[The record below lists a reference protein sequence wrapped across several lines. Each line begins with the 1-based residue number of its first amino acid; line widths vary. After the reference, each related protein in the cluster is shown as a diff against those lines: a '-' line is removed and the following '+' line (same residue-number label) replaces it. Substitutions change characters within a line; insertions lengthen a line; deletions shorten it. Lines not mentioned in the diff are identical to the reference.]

1 MLKLTKT
8 VLARPIAVIVLIAGM
23 LIFGVSSIL
32 SMPLKLIPD
41 MQMPMLLVQIIYPQ
55 AGPEEV
61 ERLVSKEIEEAC
73 GTISG
78 LDTITSYS
86 RENVSM
92 VLLQFDY
99 GTNLDESY
107 TDVQSAV
114 NRAKSSMPD
123 TIRDPI
129 IMEMDVNA
137 QPVIELAINSLSG
150 EDVSTF
156 ATEVFQPELE
166 KIGSVAQ
173 VEVAGGDKSYI
184 SIELIP
190 EKLTQYGMAL
200 SSVAQAVGSANVI
213 LPAGTKEYGNYN
225 IDISTRT
232 EFKTPDQLATIPLTT
247 ATGNIIHLSDVAYVH
262 YAMEEG
268 SSLSRYNGASNVS
281 VSITKEQSAS
291 AVSVSRDVSEVT
303 DRLKEMYPD
312 YDVVVQYDSADAILS
327 SIKSIFET
335 LIFGVLITM
344 FVLFLFFGDLKGS
357 FIVGSS
363 MPVSL
368 LITFILM
375 SFMGFSLNIVTMG
388 ALVIAIGMMVD
399 NSIVVIEMCFREKET
414 HEDFGEAALA
424 ACKVVINSVIA
435 STITTVVVYLPL
447 SVMKGLVGQI
457 FGQLGFTIVFAL
469 CASLVSAV
477 TLVPLCFKFYKPVE
491 KENAP
496 INHLL
501 EKVSNWYKKVIAK
514 LLNKRKSTAF
524 MALVIFGISI
534 YLIQF
539 VHTELMPSTDEG
551 LVTIGVTFRP
561 GTNKEV
567 VDEKVHQIEEFVS
580 GFDYIEGYSATSRL
594 ASGSVNAYVDS
605 ESKKTSDEVIDEWMD
620 SIMALAD
627 NCEISINSSS
637 TSNMLGGSNT
647 YDVTYE
653 STDLQ
658 AIKETVNE
666 IGDIM
671 MSVNGVSS
679 VSSSLGNVSTKAEI
693 HVDPI
698 RAAANGL
705 TPQMVGGTIYS
716 ATNGTDVFDV
726 SIDDKDYT
734 VKVEYPK
741 NEYKTV
747 EDVYGMNLT
756 NMQGKS
762 VPLKNIADIVY
773 TDAPQTITRT
783 NGRYTVTLTASMK
796 TSERFTAQD
805 GIEEKLESFMPPANV
820 YKSQSMMNKIM
831 TEEFSALGKAIATAI
846 ILVYMVMAIE
856 FENLIYSG
864 LVMFCIPFAIIG
876 SIVFLLVTGQTF
888 SMTSLLGFMMLVGI
902 VVNNG
907 ILFVDYANQMR
918 DEGMQIEEALVETGA
933 SRLRPILMTTLTTI
947 ISMLPFVLGLGKNT
961 ETMQGMALV
970 ICGGLIASTI
980 LTLIMLPVFYMI
992 IARAKMKNVK
1002 KREAKKQK
1010 KAEKH
1015 GKSEKQGKKNA
1026 ELEIKK
1032 LDEDEAEADG
1042 ENQVDLGA
1050 DKKDEAKKKAEPE
1063 AEKEINGSDE
1073 DMKNVKASAEKISDK
1088 DAHKQGKVGVE
1099 ESEKVESEAE
1109 KQKKDE
1115 SNTDDTTDDS
1125 SVEIVD
1131 IKDLK

>member
-1 MLKLTKT
+1 MLNLTKT
-8 VLARPIAVIVLIAGM
+8 VLRRPVAVIVLIAGM
-23 LIFGVSSIL
+23 LIFGISSIV

-61 ERLVSKEIEEAC
+61 ERLVSKEIEEEC

-99 GTNLDESY
+99 GTDLDESY

-114 NRAKSSMPD
+114 NRAKSSMPE
-123 TIRDPI
+123 TIHDPI

-137 QPVIELAINSLSG
+137 QPVISLAVNSLDG
-150 EDVSTF
+150 DDVSSYVTD
-156 ATEVFQPELE
+156 VFKPELE

-173 VEVAGGDKSYI
+173 VEVSGGDKSYI
-184 SIELIP
+184 SIQLIP
-190 EKLTQYGMAL
+190 EKLTQYGL
-200 SSVAQAVGSANVI
+200 SINQIATTVSGANSI

-225 IDISTRT
+225 IDITTKT
-232 EFKTPDQLATIPLTT
+232 EYKTPEQIATIPITT
-247 ATGNIIHLSDVAYVH
+247 ATGNLIHLSDVAFVH

-268 SSLSRYNGASNVS
+268 SSFSRYNGASNVS

-291 AVSVSRDVSEVT
+291 AVTVSREVQEVI
-303 DRLKEMYPD
+303 DELKEKYPD
-312 YDVVVQYDSADAILS
+312 YEVIVQYDSADAILS
-327 SIKSIFET
+327 SIRSIFET
-335 LIFGVLITM
+335 LVFGVLITM
-344 FVLFLFFGDLKGS
+344 FVLFLFFGDFKGS
-357 FIVGSS
+357 LIVGSS

-368 LITFILM
+368 LITFMLM

-414 HEDFGEAALA
+414 HDDFGDAAFA
-424 ACKVVINSVIA
+424 ACKVVMNSVIA
-435 STITTVVVYLPL
+435 STITTIVVYLPL

-469 CASLVSAV
+469 LASLVSAV

-501 EKVSNWYKKVIAK
+501 EKVGNWYKKVIAK
-514 LLNKRKSTAF
+514 LLHKKKITALL
-524 MALVIFGISI
+524 AIVIFGVSI

-539 VHTELMPSTDEG
+539 VHTELMPATDEG
-551 LVTIGVTFRP
+551 LINIDVTFRP
-561 GTNKEV
+561 GTKKEV
-567 VDEKVHQIEEFVS
+567 VDEKIRELESFVS
-580 GFDYIEGYSATSRL
+580 SYDYISGYSASSSM
-594 ASGSVNAYVDS
+594 ASGSVSAYVDD
-605 ESKKTSDEVIDEWMD
+605 ESKRTANDIVDEWID
-620 SIMALAD
+620 SVMSYAD
-627 NCEISINSSS
+627 NCEISISSS
-637 TSNMLGGSNT
+637 SESNMLGGTNT

-653 STDLQ
+653 STDLN
-658 AIKETVNE
+658 ILKETVSE

-698 RAAANGL
+698 KAAANGL

-716 ATNGTDVFDV
+716 ATNGTDAFDV
-726 SIDDKDYT
+726 SIDNKDYK
-734 VKVEYPK
+734 VKIEYPK
-741 NEYKTV
+741 DEYKTV
-747 EDVYGMNLT
+747 NDIYGMTLT
-756 NMQGKS
+756 NMQGMS
-762 VPLKNIADIVY
+762 VPLRDIADIVY
-773 TDAPQTITRT
+773 TDAPQTIMRT
-783 NGRYTVTLTASMK
+783 DGRYTVTLTASMK
-796 TSERFTAQD
+796 SSEKFEAQD
-805 GIEEKLESFMPPANV
+805 AIEEKLKGFTPPANV
-820 YKSQSMMNKIM
+820 YKSESMMSKIM
-831 TEEFSALGKAIATAI
+831 TEEFTALGFAIATAI

-907 ILFVDYANQMR
+907 ILFVDYTNQLKE
-918 DEGMQIEEALVETGA
+918 EGMSTEEALIETGA

-947 ISMLPFVLGLGKNT
+947 ISMVPFTLGIGKNT
-961 ETMQGMALV
+961 ATMQGMALV
-970 ICGGLIASTI
+970 ISGGLIASTI
-980 LTLIMLPVFYMI
+980 LTLGMLPVFYLI
-992 IARAKMKNVK
+992 IEKLATSGSER
-1002 KREAKKQK
+1002 RTLKQK
-1010 KAEKH
+1010 RKAEK
-1015 GKSEKQGKKNA
+1015 
-1026 ELEIKK
+1026 
-1032 LDEDEAEADG
+1032 
-1042 ENQVDLGA
+1042 A
-1050 DKKDEAKKKAEPE
+1050 DKKNND
-1063 AEKEINGSDE
+1063 
-1073 DMKNVKASAEKISDK
+1073 
-1088 DAHKQGKVGVE
+1088 
-1099 ESEKVESEAE
+1099 
-1109 KQKKDE
+1109 KKD
-1115 SNTDDTTDDS
+1115 SDI
-1125 SVEIVD
+1125 EIVNID
-1131 IKDLK
+1131 DLKD

>member
-1 MLKLTKT
+1 MLSLTKT
-8 VLARPIAVIVLIAGM
+8 VLRRPVAVIVLIAGM
-23 LIFGVSSIL
+23 LIFGISSIV

-61 ERLVSKEIEEAC
+61 ERLVSKEIEEEC

-92 VLLQFDY
+92 VLLQFEY
-99 GTNLDESY
+99 GTDLDESY

-114 NRAKSSMPD
+114 NRAKSKMPD
-123 TIRDPI
+123 TIHDPI

-137 QPVIELAINSLSG
+137 QPVIELAVNSLSG
-150 EDVSTF
+150 DDVSSF
-156 ATEVFQPELE
+156 VSDVFQPEIE

-173 VEVAGGDKSYI
+173 VEMAGGDDSYI
-184 SIELIP
+184 SVELIP
-190 EKLTQYGMAL
+190 EKLTQYGL
-200 SSVAQAVGSANVI
+200 SISQVGSAVGGANII

-225 IDISTRT
+225 IDITTKT
-232 EFKTPDQLATIPLTT
+232 EYKTPEEIGTIPINT
-247 ATGNIIHLSDVAYVH
+247 AMGSIIHISDIANVH
-262 YAMEEG
+262 YKMKEG
-268 SSLSRYNGASNVS
+268 SSFSRYNGADNVS

-291 AVSVSRDVSEVT
+291 AVTVSRQVLEVI
-303 DRLKEMYPD
+303 DELKEKYPD
-312 YDVVVQYDSADAILS
+312 YDVVIQYDSADAILS

-335 LIFGVLITM
+335 LIFGVFITM
-344 FVLFLFFGDLKGS
+344 FVLFLFFGDFKGS

-375 SFMGFSLNIVTMG
+375 GFMGFSLNIVTMG

-399 NSIVVIEMCFREKET
+399 NSIVVIEMCFREKEK
-414 HEDFGEAALA
+414 HEDYGIAAFE
-424 ACKVVINSVIA
+424 ACKVVMNSVIA

-496 INHLL
+496 INHIL
-501 EKVSNWYKKVIAK
+501 EKVSKWYRKVIAK
-514 LLNKRKSTAF
+514 LLNRKAITAIL
-524 MALVIFGISI
+524 ALVIFGVSI

-551 LVTIGVTFRP
+551 LVTIDVTFRP
-561 GTNKEV
+561 GTKKEV
-567 VDEKVHQIEEFVS
+567 VDEKVHQLEQFVS
-580 GFDYIEGYSATSRL
+580 SYDYIEGYSANSRV
-594 ASGSVNAYVDS
+594 AAGSVNAYVDP
-605 ESKKTSDEVIDEWMD
+605 ESKMTTNEVIDAWID
-620 SIMALAD
+620 DVMAYAD
-627 NCEISINSSS
+627 NCEVAISSS
-637 TSNMLGGSNT
+637 SQSNILGGSNT

-653 STDLQ
+653 STELDTL
-658 AIKETVNE
+658 KETVNE

-671 MSVNGVSS
+671 MSVNGVSA

-716 ATNGTDVFDV
+716 ATNGSEVMDV
-726 SIDDKDYT
+726 SIDNKDYK
-734 VKVEYPK
+734 VKVEYPED
-741 NEYKTV
+741 EYKTIS
-747 EDVYGMNLT
+747 DIYGMTLT

-762 VPLKNIADIVY
+762 VPLRDIADIVY
-773 TDAPQTITRT
+773 TDAPQTIMRT
-783 NGRYTVTLTASMK
+783 DGRYTVTLTASMK
-796 TSERFTAQD
+796 SSEKFEAQD
-805 GIEEKLESFMPPANV
+805 AIEAKLADFVPPANV
-820 YKSQSMMNKIM
+820 YKSDSMMNKIM
-831 TEEFSALGKAIATAI
+831 TEEFSALGFAIATAI

-907 ILFVDYANQMR
+907 ILFVDYANQLR
-918 DEGMQIEEALVETGA
+918 EEGMPVDEALVETGA

-947 ISMLPFVLGLGKNT
+947 ISMLPFVLGIGKNT

-970 ICGGLIASTI
+970 ISGGLIASTI
-980 LTLIMLPVFYMI
+980 LTLIMLPVFYRI
-992 IARAKMKNVK
+992 IDGMSS
-1002 KREAKKQK
+1002 KRKEKRDNKRRK
-1010 KAEKH
+1010 KAEK
-1015 GKSEKQGKKNA
+1015 
-1026 ELEIKK
+1026 LEMKTINHVGDTVK
-1032 LDEDEAEADG
+1032 EADTKMDEKPDTKPTRD
-1042 ENQVDLGA
+1042 ENVD
-1050 DKKDEAKKKAEPE
+1050 DIE
-1063 AEKEINGSDE
+1063 
-1073 DMKNVKASAEKISDK
+1073 V
-1088 DAHKQGKVGVE
+1088 
-1099 ESEKVESEAE
+1099 
-1109 KQKKDE
+1109 
-1115 SNTDDTTDDS
+1115 
-1125 SVEIVD
+1125 VD
-1131 IKDLK
+1131 IKDLKKD

>member
-8 VLARPIAVIVLIAGM
+8 VLQRPVAVIVLIAGM

-86 RENVSM
+86 SENVSM

-114 NRAKSSMPD
+114 NRAKSSMPES
-123 TIRDPI
+123 IHDPI

-137 QPVIELAINSLSG
+137 QPVIELAINSLNG
-150 EDVSTF
+150 DDVSSF

-166 KIGSVAQ
+166 KIGTVAQ
-173 VEVAGGDKSYI
+173 VEVAGGDSSYI

-190 EKLTQYGMAL
+190 EKLTQYGLAL
-200 SSVAQAVGSANVI
+200 SSVAQAVGGANVI

-225 IDISTRT
+225 IDISTKT
-232 EFKTPDQLATIPLTT
+232 EFKTPEQLSTIPITT
-247 ATGNIIHLSDVAYVH
+247 ATGNLIHLSDVAYVH
-262 YAMEEG
+262 YEMKEG

-281 VSITKEQSAS
+281 ISITKEQSAS
-291 AVSVSRDVSEVT
+291 AVSVSREVKEVI
-303 DRLKEMYPD
+303 DELKAMYPD
-312 YDVVVQYDSADAILS
+312 YDVVIQYDSADAILS

-399 NSIVVIEMCFREKET
+399 NSIVVIEMCFREKEKL
-414 HEDFGEAALA
+414 EDYGDAALS
-424 ACKVVINSVIA
+424 ACKIVTNSVIA

-501 EKVSNWYKKVIAK
+501 EKVSNWYRKVIAK
-514 LLNKRKSTAF
+514 LLNKKALTAF
-524 MALVIFGISI
+524 MAIVIFGISI

-551 LVTIGVTFRP
+551 LVTMSVTFRP
-561 GTNKEV
+561 GTKKEV
-567 VDEKVHQIEEFVS
+567 VDEKVKQIEEFVS
-580 GFDYIEGYSATSRL
+580 RFDYIEGYSASSRL
-594 ASGSVNAYVDS
+594 ASGSVNAYVDGDS
-605 ESKKTSDEVIDEWMD
+605 GKTTDEVIDEWMD
-620 SIMALAD
+620 SVMALAD
-627 NCEISINSSS
+627 NCEIGINSSS
-637 TSNMLGGSNT
+637 TSNILGGSNT

-653 STDLQ
+653 STDLS
-658 AIKETVNE
+658 AIKDTVNE

-698 RAAANGL
+698 RAAARGL
-705 TPQMVGGTIYS
+705 TPQMIGGTIYS
-716 ATNGTDVFDV
+716 ATNGTEVFDV
-726 SIDDKDYT
+726 SIDNKDYT

-741 NEYKTV
+741 DEYKTV
-747 EDVYGMNLT
+747 SDVYGMTLT
-756 NMQGKS
+756 NMQGKA
-762 VPLKNIADIVY
+762 VPLRDVADIVY

-796 TSERFTAQD
+796 SSERFTAQD
-805 GIEEKLESFMPPANV
+805 GIEEKLENFIPPANV

-831 TEEFSALGKAIATAI
+831 TEEFSALGFAIATAI

-856 FENLIYSG
+856 FENIIYSG

-907 ILFVDYANQMR
+907 ILFVDYANQLK
-918 DEGMQIEEALVETGA
+918 DGGMPVDEALVETGA

-947 ISMLPFVLGLGKNT
+947 ISMLPFVLGIGKNT

-980 LTLIMLPVFYMI
+980 LTLIMLPVFYKI
-992 IARAKMKNVK
+992 IDGMSDSRREKRNARLS
-1002 KREAKKQK
+1002 R
-1010 KAEKH
+1010 KAQ
-1015 GKSEKQGKKNA
+1015 KSEMK
-1026 ELEIKK
+1026 
-1032 LDEDEAEADG
+1032 
-1042 ENQVDLGA
+1042 DL
-1050 DKKDEAKKKAEPE
+1050 K
-1063 AEKEINGSDE
+1063 
-1073 DMKNVKASAEKISDK
+1073 
-1088 DAHKQGKVGVE
+1088 
-1099 ESEKVESEAE
+1099 SETTS
-1109 KQKKDE
+1109 
-1115 SNTDDTTDDS
+1115 STDDS
-1125 SVEIVD
+1125 NIDIVD
-1131 IKDLK
+1131 VDDI

>member
-1 MLKLTKT
+1 MLNLTKT
-8 VLARPIAVIVLIAGM
+8 VLRRPIAVIVLIAGM

-61 ERLVSKEIEEAC
+61 ERLVSKEIEDAC

-114 NRAKSSMPD
+114 NRAKSSMPE

-137 QPVIELAINSLSG
+137 QPVIQLAINSLNG
-150 EDVSTF
+150 EDVSAFSTD
-156 ATEVFQPELE
+156 VFQPELE

-173 VEVAGGDKSYI
+173 VEVAGGDSAYI
-184 SIELIP
+184 SIEVIP

-225 IDISTRT
+225 IDISTKT
-232 EFKTPDQLATIPLTT
+232 EFKTPDELATIPITT

-262 YAMEEG
+262 YKMEEG

-281 VSITKEQSAS
+281 ISITKEQSAS
-291 AVSVSRDVSEVT
+291 AVTVSRDVSKVI
-303 DRLKEMYPD
+303 DRLKEMYPG
-312 YDVVVQYDSADAILS
+312 YDVIVQYDSADAILS

-335 LIFGVLITM
+335 LVFGVLITM

-399 NSIVVIEMCFREKET
+399 NSIVVIEMCFREKEKY
-414 HEDFGEAALA
+414 EDFGDAALA
-424 ACKVVINSVIA
+424 ACKVVTNSVIA

-501 EKVSNWYKKVIAK
+501 EKVSNWYRKVIAK
-514 LLNKRKSTAF
+514 LLNKRKSTAS
-524 MALVIFGISI
+524 MAIVIFAISI

-551 LVTIGVTFRP
+551 LVTIDVTFRP

-567 VDEKVHQIEEFVS
+567 VDQKVTQIEEFVS
-580 GFDYIEGYSATSRL
+580 RYDYIEGYSATSRL
-594 ASGSVNAYVDS
+594 ASGSVDAYVDS
-605 ESKKTSDEVIDEWMD
+605 ESKKTADEVIDEWMD
-620 SIMALAD
+620 DIMAFAD

-658 AIKETVNE
+658 ALKDTVNE
-666 IGDIM
+666 IGDLM
-671 MSVNGVSS
+671 MSVKGVSS
-679 VSSSLGNVSTKAEI
+679 VSSSLGNISTKAEI

-698 RAAANGL
+698 KAAARGL

-726 SIDDKDYT
+726 SIEDKDYK
-734 VKVEYPK
+734 VKVEYPED
-741 NEYKTV
+741 EYKTV
-747 EDVYGMNLT
+747 ADVYGMTLT
-756 NMQGKS
+756 NMQGKA
-762 VPLKNIADIVY
+762 VPLKDVADIVY

-796 TSERFTAQD
+796 SSEKFEAQD
-805 GIEEKLESFMPPANV
+805 GIEEKLEGFIPPANV
-820 YKSQSMMNKIM
+820 VKSQSMMNKIM
-831 TEEFSALGKAIATAI
+831 TEEFSALGMAIATAI

-907 ILFVDYANQMR
+907 ILFVDYANQLR
-918 DEGMQIEEALVETGA
+918 DEGMPVEEALVETGA

-947 ISMLPFVLGLGKNT
+947 ISMLPFVLGIGKNT
-961 ETMQGMALV
+961 ATMQGMALV

-992 IARAKMKNVK
+992 IARKKMSSIE
-1002 KREAKKQK
+1002 KREAKKKK
-1010 KAEKH
+1010 KAEKLEKKID
-1015 GKSEKQGKKNA
+1015 KSE
-1026 ELEIKK
+1026 
-1032 LDEDEAEADG
+1032 
-1042 ENQVDLGA
+1042 A
-1050 DKKDEAKKKAEPE
+1050 DKEERTENKAEEKTEEKSEEKTEGKAEE
-1063 AEKEINGSDE
+1063 ASE
-1073 DMKNVKASAEKISDK
+1073 D
-1088 DAHKQGKVGVE
+1088 
-1099 ESEKVESEAE
+1099 
-1109 KQKKDE
+1109 
-1115 SNTDDTTDDS
+1115 SNID
-1125 SVEIVD
+1125 IVD
-1131 IKDLK
+1131 IDDLN

>member
-1 MLKLTKT
+1 MLNITKT
-8 VLARPIAVIVLIAGM
+8 VLRRPVAVIVLIAGM
-23 LIFGVSSIL
+23 LIFGISSIV

-61 ERLVSKEIEEAC
+61 ERLVSKEIEEEC

-92 VLLQFDY
+92 VLLQFEY
-99 GTNLDESY
+99 GTDLDESY

-137 QPVIELAINSLSG
+137 QPVIMLAVNSLDG
-150 EDVSTF
+150 EDVSSYVTDI
-156 ATEVFQPELE
+156 FQPELE

-173 VEVAGGDKSYI
+173 VEVSGGDESYI
-184 SIELIP
+184 SIQLIP
-190 EKLTQYGMAL
+190 EKLTQYGMSL
-200 SSVAQAVGSANVI
+200 NSVATAVSGANSI

-225 IDISTRT
+225 IDITTKT
-232 EFKTPDQLATIPLTT
+232 EYKTPEEIATIPITT

-262 YAMEEG
+262 YKMKEG
-268 SSLSRYNGASNVS
+268 SSLSRYNGSSNVS
-281 VSITKEQSAS
+281 ISITKEQSAS
-291 AVSVSRDVSEVT
+291 AVTVSKEVAKVIEE
-303 DRLKEMYPD
+303 LKGKYPN
-312 YDVVVQYDSADAILS
+312 YEAIVQYDSADAILS

-335 LIFGVLITM
+335 LVFGVFITM
-344 FVLFLFFGDLKGS
+344 FVLFLFFGDFKGS
-357 FIVGSS
+357 LIVGSS

-368 LITFILM
+368 LITFMLM

-399 NSIVVIEMCFREKET
+399 NSIVVIEMCFRKKE
-414 HEDFGEAALA
+414 EYDDFGDAAYE
-424 ACKVVINSVIA
+424 ACKVVMNSVIA
-435 STITTVVVYLPL
+435 STITTIVVYLPL

-469 CASLVSAV
+469 LASLVSAV

-491 KENAP
+491 KEKAP

-501 EKVSNWYKKVIAK
+501 DKVAAGYKKIIAK
-514 LLNKRKSTAF
+514 LLHKKKITAF
-524 MALVIFGISI
+524 LALVIFGVSI

-551 LVTIGVTFRP
+551 LINIDVTFRP
-561 GTNKEV
+561 GTKKEV
-567 VDEKVHQIEEFVS
+567 VDEKISEIESFVAS
-580 GFDYIEGYSATSRL
+580 YDYISGYSASSRT
-594 ASGSVNAYVDS
+594 ASGSVSAYVND
-605 ESKKTSDEVIDEWMD
+605 ESKIATNDIVDAWLD
-620 SIMALAD
+620 DVLALAD
-627 NCEISINSSS
+627 NCEISISSS
-637 TSNMLGGSNT
+637 SESNVLGGSNT

-653 STDLQ
+653 STDL
-658 AIKETVNE
+658 AVLKDTVSE

-698 RAAANGL
+698 KAAANGL

-716 ATNGTDVFDV
+716 ATNGTDAFDV
-726 SIDDKDYT
+726 SIDNKDYK
-734 VKVEYPK
+734 VKIEYPDD
-741 NEYKTV
+741 EYKTV
-747 EDVYGMNLT
+747 NDIYGMTLT
-756 NMQGKS
+756 NMQGMS
-762 VPLKNIADIVY
+762 VPLRDIADIVY
-773 TDAPQTITRT
+773 TDAPQTIMRT
-783 NGRYTVTLTASMK
+783 DGRYTVTLTAAMK
-796 TSERFTAQD
+796 SNLKFEAQD
-805 GIEEKLESFMPPANV
+805 EIEEKLEGFIPPANV
-820 YKSQSMMNKIM
+820 YKSDSMMSKIM
-831 TEEFSALGKAIATAI
+831 TEEFTALGFAIATAI

-907 ILFVDYANQMR
+907 ILFVDYTNQLR
-918 DEGMQIEEALVETGA
+918 SEGMQTEEALIETGA

-947 ISMLPFVLGLGKNT
+947 ISMVPFTLGIGKNT
-961 ETMQGMALV
+961 ATMQGMALV
-970 ICGGLIASTI
+970 ISGGLIASTI
-980 LTLIMLPVFYMI
+980 LTLGMLPVFYLI
-992 IARAKMKNVK
+992 IEKIASSRKDKKLKRMNKKAMKLENK
-1002 KREAKKQK
+1002 SKKQK
-1010 KAEKH
+1010 
-1015 GKSEKQGKKNA
+1015 
-1026 ELEIKK
+1026 LE
-1032 LDEDEAEADG
+1032 ED
-1042 ENQVDLGA
+1042 
-1050 DKKDEAKKKAEPE
+1050 
-1063 AEKEINGSDE
+1063 
-1073 DMKNVKASAEKISDK
+1073 
-1088 DAHKQGKVGVE
+1088 
-1099 ESEKVESEAE
+1099 
-1109 KQKKDE
+1109 
-1115 SNTDDTTDDS
+1115 DDI
-1125 SVEIVD
+1125 EIVD
-1131 IKDLK
+1131 ITEEKK

>member
-1 MLKLTKT
+1 MLGITKT
-8 VLARPIAVIVLIAGM
+8 VLRRPVAVIVLIAGM
-23 LIFGVSSIL
+23 LIFGISSIV

-61 ERLVSKEIEEAC
+61 ERLVSKEIEEEC

-92 VLLQFDY
+92 VLLQFEY
-99 GTNLDESY
+99 GTDLDESY

-114 NRAKSSMPD
+114 NRAKSKMPD

-137 QPVIELAINSLSG
+137 TPVITAAVNSLSG
-150 EDVSTF
+150 DDVSSYMTDI
-156 ATEVFQPELE
+156 FQPELE

-173 VEVAGGDKSYI
+173 VEVSGNDESYI
-184 SIELIP
+184 SIQLIP
-190 EKLTQYGMAL
+190 EKLSQYNL
-200 SSVAQAVGSANVI
+200 SLSTVASAVSGASSI

-225 IDISTRT
+225 IDITTKT
-232 EFKTPDQLATIPLTT
+232 EYKTPEEIATIPITT
-247 ATGNIIHLSDVAYVH
+247 PTGGLIHLSDVAYVH
-262 YAMEEG
+262 YATKEAT
-268 SSLSRYNGASNVS
+268 SLSRYNGASNVS

-291 AVSVSRDVSEVT
+291 AVTVSRDVAKVIKE
-303 DRLKEMYPD
+303 LKEKYPD
-312 YDVVVQYDSADAILS
+312 YEVIIQYDSADAILS

-335 LIFGVLITM
+335 LVFGVFITM
-344 FVLFLFFGDLKGS
+344 FVLFLFFGDFKGS
-357 FIVGSS
+357 LIVGSS

-368 LITFILM
+368 LITFMLM

-399 NSIVVIEMCFREKET
+399 NSIVVIEMCFRKKEE
-414 HEDFGEAALA
+414 HEDYGDAAFE
-424 ACKVVINSVIA
+424 ACKVVMNSVIA

-469 CASLVSAV
+469 VASLVSAV

-491 KENAP
+491 KSEAP

-501 EKVSNWYKKVIAK
+501 EKVANKYKKIIAK
-514 LLNKRKSTAF
+514 LLHKKKLTAF
-524 MALVIFGISI
+524 LALVIFGVSI

-539 VHTELMPSTDEG
+539 VHTELMPATDEG
-551 LVTIGVTFRP
+551 LINISVTFRP
-561 GTNKEV
+561 GTKKEV
-567 VDEKVHQIEEFVS
+567 VDEKISQLEAFVS
-580 GFDYIEGYSATSRL
+580 AHDYIEGYSASSRT
-594 ASGSVNAYVDS
+594 ASGSVDAYVAEDS
-605 ESKKTSDEVIDEWMD
+605 KMTTNEIVDAWIDD
-620 SIMALAD
+620 VLAYAD
-627 NCEISINSSS
+627 NCEISISSS
-637 TSNMLGGSNT
+637 SESNMLGGSNT

-653 STDLQ
+653 STDL
-658 AIKETVNE
+658 ATLKETVNE

-679 VSSSLGNVSTKAEI
+679 VSSSLGNATTKAEI

-716 ATNGTDVFDV
+716 ATNGTDAFDV
-726 SIDDKDYT
+726 SIDNKDYK
-734 VKVEYPK
+734 VKIEYPK
-741 NEYKTV
+741 DEYKTV
-747 EDVYGMNLT
+747 NDIYGMTLT
-756 NMQGKS
+756 NMQGVS
-762 VPLKNIADIVY
+762 VPLRDVADIIY
-773 TDAPQTITRT
+773 TDAPQTIMRT
-783 NGRYTVTLTASMK
+783 DGRYTVTLTAAMK
-796 TSERFTAQD
+796 SSVKFEAQD
-805 GIEEKLESFMPPANV
+805 EIEERLKDFVPPANV
-820 YKSQSMMNKIM
+820 YKSDSMMSKIM
-831 TEEFSALGKAIATAI
+831 TEEFTALGYAIATAI

-907 ILFVDYANQMR
+907 ILFVDYTNQLKS
-918 DEGMQIEEALVETGA
+918 EGMPTEEALIETGA

-947 ISMLPFVLGLGKNT
+947 ISMVPFTLGIGKNT

-970 ICGGLIASTI
+970 ISGGLIASTI
-980 LTLIMLPVFYMI
+980 LTLIMLPVFYLI
-992 IARAKMKNVK
+992 IEKMARSGDEKRADRLRKKAAKLEK
-1002 KREAKKQK
+1002 KAGKLENKEDKKEQGKADQDKKKQ
-1010 KAEKH
+1010 E
-1015 GKSEKQGKKNA
+1015 Q
-1026 ELEIKK
+1026 
-1032 LDEDEAEADG
+1032 
-1042 ENQVDLGA
+1042 
-1050 DKKDEAKKKAEPE
+1050 
-1063 AEKEINGSDE
+1063 
-1073 DMKNVKASAEKISDK
+1073 
-1088 DAHKQGKVGVE
+1088 
-1099 ESEKVESEAE
+1099 
-1109 KQKKDE
+1109 
-1115 SNTDDTTDDS
+1115 DDNI
-1125 SVEIVD
+1125 EIVD
-1131 IKDLK
+1131 VDDLK

>member
-1 MLKLTKT
+1 MLSLTKT
-8 VLARPIAVIVLIAGM
+8 VLKRPIAVIVLIGGM
-23 LIFGVSSIL
+23 LIFGISSIL

-41 MQMPMLLVQIIYPQ
+41 MQMPMLLVQIVYPQ

-61 ERLVSKEIEEAC
+61 ERLVSKEIEDAC

-137 QPVIELAINSLSG
+137 QPVIELAINSLNG
-150 EDVSTF
+150 EDVSSF

-190 EKLTQYGMAL
+190 EKLTQYGLAL
-200 SSVAQAVGSANVI
+200 SSVAQTVGGANVI

-232 EFKTPDQLATIPLTT
+232 EFKTPEQLATIPITT
-247 ATGNIIHLSDVAYVH
+247 ATGNIIHLSDIAYVH
-262 YAMEEG
+262 YEMEEG
-268 SSLSRYNGASNVS
+268 TSLSRYNGASNVS

-291 AVSVSRDVSEVT
+291 AVSVSRDVKEVI
-303 DRLKEMYPD
+303 DELHAMYPD
-312 YDVVVQYDSADAILS
+312 YEVVIQYDSADAILS

-335 LIFGVLITM
+335 LVFGVLITM

-399 NSIVVIEMCFREKET
+399 NSIVVIEMCFREKEN
-414 HEDFGEAALA
+414 HEDFGDAALA
-424 ACKVVINSVIA
+424 ACKIVTNSVIA

-501 EKVSNWYKKVIAK
+501 ERVSKWYKKVISK
-514 LLNKRKSTAF
+514 LLNKKKLTAF
-524 MALVIFGISI
+524 LALVIFGVSI

-551 LVTIGVTFRP
+551 LITIDVTFRP
-561 GTNKEV
+561 GTRKEV
-567 VDEKVHQIEEFVS
+567 VDEKIKQLEEYVS
-580 GFDYIEGYSATSRL
+580 RFDYIEGYSANSRV
-594 ASGSVNAYVDS
+594 ASGSVNAYVDGD
-605 ESKKTSDEVIDEWMD
+605 SKVKTDDIIDEWMD
-620 SIMALAD
+620 DIMSYAD
-627 NCEISINSSS
+627 NCDIGISSSS
-637 TSNMLGGSNT
+637 TSDILGGSNT

-653 STDLQ
+653 STELDAL
-658 AIKETVNE
+658 KDTVNE

-671 MSVNGVSS
+671 LSVNGVSS
-679 VSSSLGNVSTKAEI
+679 VSSSLGNISSKAEI

-726 SIDDKDYT
+726 SINNKDYN

-741 NEYKTV
+741 DEYKTV
-747 EDVYGMNLT
+747 SDVYGMTIT
-756 NMQGKS
+756 NMQGKA
-762 VPLKNIADIVY
+762 VPLRDIADIVY
-773 TDAPQTITRT
+773 TDAPQTITRS
-783 NGRYTVTLTASMK
+783 NGRYTVTLTAAMK
-796 TSERFTAQD
+796 SSDKFTAQD
-805 GIEEKLESFMPPANV
+805 GIEEKLKDYIPPANA
-820 YKSQSMMNKIM
+820 YKAQSMMNKIM
-831 TEEFSALGKAIATAI
+831 TEEFSALGVAIATAI

-876 SIVFLLVTGQTF
+876 SIVFLLATGQTF

-907 ILFVDYANQMR
+907 ILFVDYANQLR
-918 DEGMQIEEALVETGA
+918 EDGMPVEDALVETGA

-947 ISMLPFVLGLGKNT
+947 ISMLPFVLGIGKNT

-980 LTLIMLPVFYMI
+980 LTLLMLPVFYLI
-992 IARAKMKNVK
+992 IDRMSNSMK
-1002 KREAKKQK
+1002 
-1010 KAEKH
+1010 
-1015 GKSEKQGKKNA
+1015 KSGRKNGGDVV
-1026 ELEIKK
+1026 INSSSK
-1032 LDEDEAEADG
+1032 
-1042 ENQVDLGA
+1042 VSA
-1050 DKKDEAKKKAEPE
+1050 DKNKKGAKD
-1063 AEKEINGSDE
+1063 
-1073 DMKNVKASAEKISDK
+1073 KNESRNK
-1088 DAHKQGKVGVE
+1088 E
-1099 ESEKVESEAE
+1099 ESEN
-1109 KQKKDE
+1109 KDDE
-1115 SNTDDTTDDS
+1115 DDIEI
-1125 SVEIVD
+1125 VEIDDV
-1131 IKDLK
+1131 K

>member
-1 MLKLTKT
+1 MLNITKT
-8 VLARPIAVIVLIAGM
+8 VLRRPVAVIVLIAGM
-23 LIFGVSSIL
+23 LIFGISSIV

-61 ERLVSKEIEEAC
+61 ERLVSKEIEEEC

-92 VLLQFDY
+92 VLLQFEY
-99 GTNLDESY
+99 GTDLDESY

-137 QPVIELAINSLSG
+137 QPVIMLAVNSLDG
-150 EDVSTF
+150 EDVSSYVTDI
-156 ATEVFQPELE
+156 FQPELE

-173 VEVAGGDKSYI
+173 VEVSGGDESYI
-184 SIELIP
+184 SIQLIP
-190 EKLTQYGMAL
+190 EKLTQYGMSL
-200 SSVAQAVGSANVI
+200 NSVATAVSGANSI

-225 IDISTRT
+225 IDITTKT
-232 EFKTPDQLATIPLTT
+232 EYKTPEEIATIPITT

-262 YAMEEG
+262 YKMKEG

-281 VSITKEQSAS
+281 ISITKEQSAS
-291 AVSVSRDVSEVT
+291 AVTVSKEVAEVIEE
-303 DRLKEMYPD
+303 LKGKYPN
-312 YDVVVQYDSADAILS
+312 YEAIVQYDSADAILS

-335 LIFGVLITM
+335 LVFGVLITM
-344 FVLFLFFGDLKGS
+344 FVLFLFFGDFKGS
-357 FIVGSS
+357 LIVGSS

-368 LITFILM
+368 LITFMLM

-399 NSIVVIEMCFREKET
+399 NSIVVIEMCFRKKE
-414 HEDFGEAALA
+414 EYDDFGDAAYE
-424 ACKVVINSVIA
+424 ACKVVMNSVIA
-435 STITTVVVYLPL
+435 STITTIVVYLPL

-469 CASLVSAV
+469 LASLVSAV

-491 KENAP
+491 KEKAP

-501 EKVSNWYKKVIAK
+501 DKVAAGYKKIIAK
-514 LLNKRKSTAF
+514 LLHKKKITAF
-524 MALVIFGISI
+524 LALVIFGVSI

-551 LVTIGVTFRP
+551 LINIDVTFRP
-561 GTNKEV
+561 GTKKEV
-567 VDEKVHQIEEFVS
+567 VDEKISEIESFVAS
-580 GFDYIEGYSATSRL
+580 YDYISGYSASSRT
-594 ASGSVNAYVDS
+594 ASGSVSAYVND
-605 ESKKTSDEVIDEWMD
+605 ESKIATNDIVDAWLD
-620 SIMALAD
+620 DVLALAD
-627 NCEISINSSS
+627 NCEISISSS
-637 TSNMLGGSNT
+637 SESNVLGGSNT

-653 STDLQ
+653 STDL
-658 AIKETVNE
+658 AVLKDTVSE

-698 RAAANGL
+698 KAAANGL

-716 ATNGTDVFDV
+716 ATNGTDAFDV
-726 SIDDKDYT
+726 SIDNKDYK
-734 VKVEYPK
+734 VKIEYP
-741 NEYKTV
+741 NDEYKTV
-747 EDVYGMNLT
+747 NDIYGMTLT
-756 NMQGKS
+756 NMQGMS
-762 VPLKNIADIVY
+762 VPLRDIADIVY
-773 TDAPQTITRT
+773 TDAPQTIMRT
-783 NGRYTVTLTASMK
+783 DGRYTVTLTAAMK
-796 TSERFTAQD
+796 SNLKFEAQD
-805 GIEEKLESFMPPANV
+805 EIEEKLEGFIPPANV
-820 YKSQSMMNKIM
+820 YKSDSMMSKIM
-831 TEEFSALGKAIATAI
+831 TEEFTALGFAIATAI

-907 ILFVDYANQMR
+907 ILFVDYTNQLR
-918 DEGMQIEEALVETGA
+918 SEGMQTEEALIETGA

-947 ISMLPFVLGLGKNT
+947 ISMVPFTLGIGKNT
-961 ETMQGMALV
+961 ATMQGMALV
-970 ICGGLIASTI
+970 ISGGLIASTI
-980 LTLIMLPVFYMI
+980 LTLGMLPVFYLI
-992 IARAKMKNVK
+992 IEKIASSRKDKKLKRMNKKAMKPENK
-1002 KREAKKQK
+1002 SKKQK
-1010 KAEKH
+1010 
-1015 GKSEKQGKKNA
+1015 
-1026 ELEIKK
+1026 LE
-1032 LDEDEAEADG
+1032 ED
-1042 ENQVDLGA
+1042 
-1050 DKKDEAKKKAEPE
+1050 
-1063 AEKEINGSDE
+1063 
-1073 DMKNVKASAEKISDK
+1073 
-1088 DAHKQGKVGVE
+1088 
-1099 ESEKVESEAE
+1099 
-1109 KQKKDE
+1109 
-1115 SNTDDTTDDS
+1115 DDI
-1125 SVEIVD
+1125 EIVD
-1131 IKDLK
+1131 ITEEKK